1 MNIGELNRRV
11 KLQTAARTSD
21 GAGGVTVTWSDTA
34 TVWAAIE
41 PVSGREPFVA
51 QQLQGHVTH
60 KVLIR
65 YRSGIT
71 HGMRVLLGTRAF
83 DVQAVINSKE
93 SNESL
98 TLYCQE
104 VL

>member
-1 MNIGELNRRV
+1 MNIGALDHRV
-11 KLQTAARTSD
+11 KLQTASRVTDS
-21 GAGGVTVTWSDTA
+21 AGGWTVTWADTA
-34 TVWAAIE
+34 TVWASVE

-71 HGMRVLLGTRAF
+71 HDMRVLFGTRKF
-83 DVQAVINSKE
+83 DVQAVINDKE
-93 SNESL
+93 RNETL
-98 TLYCQE
+98 MLYCQE
-104 VL
+104 AL